1 MGHCRHAWDQ
11 RAAPGASLRA
21 APVRGDSTDVNAP
34 AGGRSAATRGT
45 LTGSSRATLA
55 TVVVCAVVAAAAR
68 LPTIGWSPGP
78 DESGFT
84 LVARHWSPTP
94 DSLYGPYW
102 VDRPPA
108 LIALIRLT
116 DSVGGVH
123 GIRWLAVVCCAL
135 LVAAAAG
142 VATEVATSGASDAKT
157 RTVVITVVGTTALV
171 SSPWID
177 LVHAKGEVIALPLLV
192 GSMWLLLRSLRLG
205 SALAAAGGGLLA
217 GSALGLKQ
225 NLYAAVVFGIV
236 MLVGTWAQP

>member
-1 MGHCRHAWDQ
+1 M
-11 RAAPGASLRA
+11 
-21 APVRGDSTDVNAP
+21 
-34 AGGRSAATRGT
+34 
-45 LTGSSRATLA
+45 
-55 TVVVCAVVAAAAR
+55 VCAVVAAAAR

-135 LVAAAAG
+135 LVATAAG